1 MVAVFN
7 SSPWI
12 FLSKLGIIELAIEL
26 FSEVFLPSSV
36 NDEVLRRKDEASSAL
51 ERLQI
56 TGSVKVID
64 ARSSRLVKAL
74 GRRLGKGEAEAIA
87 VALER
92 DADLVVLDD
101 HAARSEATRLGLE
114 VKGTL
119 GVIRRLME
127 LGERCYFERRPC
139 ERGEQCFT
147 VLGMSLRRQDKQD
160 ALNCEVN
167 FR

>member
-26 FSEVFLPSSV
+26 FSEVFLPFSV

-64 ARSSRLVKAL
+64 ARNSRLVKAL

-127 LGERCYFERRPC
+127 LGKFQ
-139 ERGEQCFT
+139 GD
-147 VLGMSLRRQDKQD
+147 LRELSEHLK
-160 ALNCEVN
+160 EMG
-167 FR
+167 FRVKENLFWEIFSGIG